1 MGKSK
6 ENATTLKRDIN
17 LMQATLLVVGIVIG
31 SGVFFKPA
39 AVFKNAG
46 APGLGILAWVVGCI
60 ITVAGALTIAEIGSA
75 IPKAGGL
82 FVYLKDLYGEKWAF
96 LLGWMQTVIYYP
108 GMSAAL
114 AVVFATQ
121 CTSFIDISPTGQK
134 IISVLI
140 IVFLTVFLTA
150 VNIVSTKFGA
160 KFASLFTVAKLVPI
174 AVIII
179 AGLAMG
185 KAHEFTPL
193 VTNASTGAG
202 FGTALLGVLFAYEG
216 WVAVAN
222 MAEEMKNPAKDLPR
236 AIILGLT
243 IITIAYLG
251 VNLAI
256 INTMPV
262 AQVAASEKAA
272 ADAAVILFGPVG
284 AKLIAAGILIS
295 IVGCLS
301 SFIMTGGRMPY
312 VMAKDNL
319 FVFKGFFG
327 KLSDKS
333 ATPANAV
340 IFESVLAAIY
350 AFSGSFE
357 TLTNLATFAMW
368 LFFILGIAG
377 VFVLRKKFGASIPRE
392 CYKVPLYPII
402 PAVGVIG
409 ALYVVISTLLTGTM
423 NALFGIGLTLIGLPI
438 YMHIK
443 KSEANE
449 NISLDA

>member
-1 MGKSK
+1 MEKSK
-6 ENATTLKRDIN
+6 ENTTALKRDIN
-17 LMQATLLVVGIVIG
+17 MMQATLLVVGIVIG
-31 SGVFFKPA
+31 SGVFFKPS

-60 ITVAGALTIAEIGSA
+60 ITVTGALTIAEIGSA

-82 FVYLKDLYGEKWAF
+82 FAYLKDLYGEKWAF

-134 IISVLI
+134 IVAVGI
-140 IVFLTVFLTA
+140 IAFLTA
-150 VNIVSTKFGA
+150 VNLISAKFSA
-160 KFASLFTVAKLVPI
+160 KFASLFTIGKLVPI
-174 AVIII
+174 GVIII

-185 KAHEFTPL
+185 KVHDFTPL
-193 VTNASTGAG
+193 TTSASTGAG
-202 FGTALLGVLFAYEG
+202 FGAALLGVLFAYEG
-216 WVAVAN
+216 WIAVAN
-222 MAEEMKNPAKDLPR
+222 MAGEMKNPAKDLPK

-262 AQVAASEKAA
+262 EQVAASQKAA
-272 ADAAVILFGPVG
+272 TDASVILFGPIG

-295 IVGCLS
+295 ITGCLS
-301 SFIMTGGRMPY
+301 AFIMTGGRMPY
-312 VMAKDNL
+312 AMAADNL

-327 KLSDKS
+327 KLSEKS

-340 IFESVLAAIY
+340 IFQSVLAAAY
-350 AFSGSFE
+350 ALSGSFE
-357 TLTNLATFAMW
+357 ALTNLATFAMW

-377 VFVLRKKFGASIPRE
+377 VFVLRKKFKHLITENS
-392 CYKVPLYPII
+392 YKVPLYPIVPLI
-402 PAVGVIG
+402 GLVG
-409 ALYVVISTLLTGTM
+409 ALYVVVSTLLTGTM

-438 YMHIK
+438 YAHIK
-443 KSEANE
+443 KSQVNE
-449 NISLDA
+449 KISLDA

>member
-1 MGKSK
+1 MKGTK
-6 ENATTLKRDIN
+6 EGATTLKKEIS
-17 LMQATLLVVGIVIG
+17 LTQATLLVVGIVIG

-46 APGLGILAWVVGCI
+46 APGLGILAWVVGCV

-82 FVYLKDLYGEKWAF
+82 FVYLKELYGEKWAF

-121 CTSFIDISPTGQK
+121 CTTFIDLSPTGQK
-134 IISVLI
+134 AVSVGLI
-140 IVFLTVFLTA
+140 IFLTI

-160 KFASLFTVAKLVPI
+160 KFASLFTIGKLVPI
-174 AVIII
+174 AVIIVC
-179 AGLAMG
+179 GLTMG
-185 KAHEFTPL
+185 KVHEFTPF
-193 VTNASTGAG
+193 VTSASTGAG

-216 WVAVAN
+216 WIAVAN
-222 MAEEMKNPAKDLPR
+222 MAEEMKNPAKDLPK
-236 AIILGLT
+236 AIILGMV

-262 AQVAASEKAA
+262 DQVAASKKAA
-272 ADAAVILFGPVG
+272 SDASVILFGPMG

-295 IVGCLS
+295 ITGCLS
-301 SFIMTGGRMPY
+301 AFIMTGGRMPY
-312 VMAKDNL
+312 AMAVDKL
-319 FVFKGFFG
+319 FIFKGFFG
-327 KLSDKS
+327 KLSEKS
-333 ATPANAV
+333 STPANAV
-340 IFESVLAAIY
+340 IFESVLAAVY
-350 AFSGSFE
+350 ALSGSFE

-377 VFVLRKKFGASIPRE
+377 VFRLRRNFKHLIPE
-392 CYKVPLYPII
+392 NSYKVPLYPVI
-402 PAVGVIG
+402 PIVGVVG
-409 ALYVVISTLLTGTM
+409 ALYVVISTLITGTM
-423 NALFGIGLTLIGLPI
+423 NALFGIGLTLVGLPI
-438 YMHIK
+438 YMYIK
-443 KSEANE
+443 KNDSTEKEA
-449 NISLDA
+449 AV